1 MYPDGWHPCSRR
13 YMRDNF
19 PHLAKHFSR
28 TERPP
33 KYYFIDFG
41 ISRRY
46 GPEDKAP
53 LELSIRGGDKTVP
66 EFVDDINLSRNPFQ
80 TDIYYLGNLIREAV
94 IDVSDEASSL
104 LPISHHCTSQ
114 EYKGFDFMQPLIS
127 DMVQDDPAKR
137 PTIDQVVKRFAD
149 VRKKLG
155 TLKLRARVGPRDE
168 SFGVVRDFVHLFTT
182 IKYTL
187 KGILLYPLGDRCS
200 LTVFNVL
207 TATVLYVVHVS
218 LIPCIPLAIPR
229 SLLLDEHIY
238 NFNECQT
245 KLQQDFYSIVGIH
258 FR

>member
-1 MYPDGWHPCSRR
+1 MDGSMYPDGWHPCSRR

-66 EFVDDINLSRNPFQ
+66 EFVDDINLARNPFQ
-80 TDIYYLGNLIREAV
+80 TDIYYVGNLIREAV
-94 IDVSDEASSL
+94 IYVSEEASSL

-187 KGILLYPLGDRCS
+187 KGIPPVPTR
-200 LTVFNVL
+200 
-207 TATVLYVVHVS
+207 
-218 LIPCIPLAIPR
+218 
-229 SLLLDEHIY
+229 
-238 NFNECQT
+238 
-245 KLQQDFYSIVGIH
+245 
-258 FR
+258 